1 MIRVVQTG
9 DLGLDVLLGGGWRLV
24 KRLDSGESATV
35 VIRGG
40 PGVGKTLMALESARA
55 LAAALGGDVAVGC
68 VELLP
73 SEYLAQVQSARGELY
88 EANAVVVLP
97 ASAPEAPSTGAR
109 IYCGLLADLNPR
121 EPDLVAALEALRGQ
135 VIGAGGRPV
144 VFIVD
149 SLIEGY
155 GLGASAPRLTADA
168 VMKFAAQSGC
178 GLVLC
183 EETAGET
190 PSPWVFAADTII
202 ELGTEGSEPG
212 RWIHVRKHR
221 FGASATGSHPFEIL
235 GWGQPR
241 VWPRTET
248 WLTRHVQHDVLQ
260 AHGWVFFAGG
270 LETSPLQWIK
280 GLQPSP
286 APKDLGGPF
295 TLIVAPALPIAISLA
310 FGLLPKDS
318 ESERDFVIMLDP
330 GGLRPDGWSSRD
342 AVVHFTPTYRG
353 PKAGLLDIIGVLGRH
368 MTADEIERKPRRIIV
383 GDIASIASSSEAEQ
397 WANAI
402 ATLAILLRETGCGI
416 PLIAYASGTTDTPDA
431 ARALLRQQA
440 DCVIDV
446 KLDVAGNAHG
456 VATWRLDG
464 VATQFL
470 WAGGGEEPFSW
481 QAKQSHVL
489 KLPHPTRHRR
499 GGR

>member
-24 KRLDSGESATV
+24 KRLDEGESATV

-40 PGVGKTLMALESARA
+40 PGVGKTLMALETARA

-73 SEYLAQVQSARGELY
+73 SEYLAQVQAARGELY
-88 EANAVVVLP
+88 KANAVVVLP
-97 ASAPEAPSTGAR
+97 ATAPEAPSTGSR

-135 VIGAGGRPV
+135 VSAAGGRPV

-155 GLGASAPRLTADA
+155 GLGPSAPRLTADA

-183 EETAGET
+183 EETVGET
-190 PSPWVFAADTII
+190 PSPWVFAADTVI
-202 ELGTEGSEPG
+202 ELGTDGNEPG
-212 RWIHVRKHR
+212 RWIQVRKHR

-241 VWPRTET
+241 VWPSTET
-248 WLTRHVQHDVLQ
+248 WLSRRVQHDVLQ
-260 AHGWVFFAGG
+260 AHGWVFYAHGP
-270 LETSPLQWIK
+270 ETRPLQWSK
-280 GLQPSP
+280 ELQPTP
-286 APKDLGGPF
+286 APKELGGPF
-295 TLIVAPALPIAISLA
+295 TLVVAPALPIAISLA
-310 FGLLPKDS
+310 FGLLPPDS
-318 ESERDFVIMLDP
+318 ESERDFVIVLDP

-353 PKAGLLDIIGVLGRH
+353 PKAGLLDIIEMLGRH
-368 MTADEIERKPRRIIV
+368 LIAEEIARKPRRIIM
-383 GDIASIASSSEAEQ
+383 GDIASIASSSEAAQ

-402 ATLAILLRETGCGI
+402 ATLAILLRETGWGI
-416 PLIAYASGTTDTPDA
+416 PLIAYASGSTNTPDA
-431 ARALLRQQA
+431 ARASLRQQA

-446 KLDVAGNAHG
+446 QVDAVGNAHG

-464 VATQFL
+464 MAAEFL
-470 WAGGGEEPFSW
+470 WVGGGDEPFSW
-481 QAKQSHVL
+481 QAKHGQVL
-489 KLPHPTRHRR
+489 KLPHHPGHHRGHR
-499 GGR
+499 